1 METLKNVFETRI
13 RNQISNVILFGSVIG
28 LTALGLVGGA
38 TSAVVLIGQTS
49 AHAWPPVLQLLSVV
63 LLTIGGLSAGVFASL
78 LVSPVVLRHAFFATP
93 LGDWDGVSVY
103 SAADEDLPGHAPNVF
118 VAGFSFG
125 IGPFRPAIFIAEG
138 AIRVL
143 SRPSLEAVF
152 AHEFSHLERAHLA
165 KRLVAGVT
173 TFVTTSFLT
182 AVSLIGLH
190 WSGYAE
196 IGGIF
201 SAISGVVPAVLTWM
215 TIRQL
220 IWRQELE
227 ADRNALDRHGVA
239 PEALLSALESLQR
252 AIGGEPHPLVASR
265 MEACRSRIMADELAR
280 GKDRV
285 DGAETD
291 ASGDSSIAA

>member
-1 METLKNVFETRI
+1 METLKDVFQNRI
-13 RNQISNVILFGSVIG
+13 RNQISNVVLFGSVIG
-28 LTALGLVGGA
+28 LTATGLVAGA
-38 TSAVVLIGQTS
+38 TAAVLLVGRTS
-49 AHAWPPVLQLLSVV
+49 AHAWPPVVQLLTVV
-63 LLTIGGLSAGVFASL
+63 LLTVGGLSTGVFASL
-78 LVSPVVLRHAFFATP
+78 LVSPIVLRYAFFANP
-93 LGDWDGVSVY
+93 LGDWNGTRIY

-143 SRPSLEAVF
+143 SRESLEAVF
-152 AHEFSHLERAHLA
+152 AHEMSHLECTHLA

-173 TFVTTSFLT
+173 TFVTASFLS
-182 AVSLIGLH
+182 AVTLIGLH

-201 SAISGVVPAVLTWM
+201 SAISGVVPAALTWM

-227 ADRNALDRHGVA
+227 ADRHAIDRHGIA
-239 PEALLSALESLQR
+239 PNALLSALETLQR
-252 AIGGEPHPLVASR
+252 AIGGSPHPLVASR
-265 MEACRSRIMADELAR
+265 MEACRSWIMAKDLTR
-280 GKDRV
+280 GNADAA
-285 DGAETD
+285 GAEAD
-291 ASGDSSIAA
+291 ASENASIAA